1 LPELVSDSFFANR
14 EVAEQT
20 EGGAFFP
27 NLGGVPH
34 QVGKKRASF
43 GLRAAYR

>member
-1 LPELVSDSFFANR
+1 VSDSFFANR

-27 NLGGVPH
+27 DLVRNTT